1 MSKRSTQKPRQGN
14 RPRQGPSRVAKTQL
28 VQRMKRDTQD
38 VLAGNLLSMLRKQGY
53 EELPLDEIQDRM
65 SKVRDELATFL
76 LSRRG

>member
-1 MSKRSTQKPRQGN
+1 M
-14 RPRQGPSRVAKTQL
+14 AKTQL
-28 VQRMKRDTQD
+28 IQRMKRDTQD

-53 EELPLDEIQDRM
+53 DELPLDEIQDRM